1 MVTRAVITGWGAY
14 LPHNVVTNDDLA
26 KSIDTSDEWITERTG
41 IKQRHLAAV
50 NETTSDLAAAA
61 GKTALAKAGLSADD
75 VDLVIVATSTPDLT
89 FPSTA
94 VLTQHKLGMT
104 RGAAFDLN
112 AVCSGFL
119 YALTTADTYIAAG
132 KAKTVL
138 VIGAETFSRVLDWE
152 DRTTCILFGDGAGAI
167 VVQAQEGKG
176 DASDRGVLTTAIHSD
191 GQYAPLLGTTGGVS
205 STREAGFVHMQ
216 GKEIFRHAVGKM
228 AESVEQCLQDV
239 GLSTDDIQW
248 LVPHQAN
255 MRILHATAKR
265 LNIPE
270 ERAILTVDKHAN
282 TSAASIPLALSIAA
296 DEGKF
301 SPGDLIATPALGA
314 GLTWGAGLIRW

>member
-1 MVTRAVITGWGAY
+1 MVMRAVITGWGAC
-14 LPHNVVTNDDLA
+14 LPQNVVTNDDLA
-26 KSIDTSDEWITERTG
+26 RTIDTSDEWIVERTG
-41 IKQRHLAAV
+41 IRQRHIAAEG
-50 NETTSDLAAAA
+50 ETTSDLAAAA
-61 GKTALAKAGLSADD
+61 ARAALAKAGLEPDAI
-75 VDLVIVATSTPDLT
+75 DLLIVATSTPDLT

-119 YALTTADTYIAAG
+119 YALHTADMYISAG
-132 KAKTVL
+132 KARNVL
-138 VIGAETFSRVLDWE
+138 VIGAETFSRILDWN
-152 DRTTCILFGDGAGAI
+152 DRSTCILFGDGAGA
-167 VVQAQEGKG
+167 VVLQAQKG
-176 DASDRGVLTTAIHSD
+176 QGNASDRGLLVSDIHSD
-191 GQYAPLLGTTGGVS
+191 GQFAPLLKSTGGVS
-205 STREAGFVHMQ
+205 ATREAGFVYMQ
-216 GKEIFRHAVGKM
+216 GKEIFRHAVSKM
-228 AESVEQCLQDV
+228 ADSVEHCLQDI
-239 GLSTDDIQW
+239 GLTTEDIQW

-255 MRILHATAKR
+255 MRILQATAKR

-301 SPGDLIATPALGA
+301 SSGDLIATPALGA
-314 GLTWGAGLIRW
+314 GLTWGASLIRW